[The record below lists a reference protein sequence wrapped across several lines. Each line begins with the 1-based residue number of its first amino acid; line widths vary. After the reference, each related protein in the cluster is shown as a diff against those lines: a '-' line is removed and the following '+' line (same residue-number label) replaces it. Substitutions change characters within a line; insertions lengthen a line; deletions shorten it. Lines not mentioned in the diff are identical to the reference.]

1 MYEQRI
7 KHLEELHRVLD
18 KRIDGLES
26 TGVFEDVTL
35 EVLKKQRLHL
45 RDEIVILKQKQIE
58 YEQEQQRR
66 REMKAGG
73 FEE

>member
-26 TGVFEDVTL
+26 TGVFDDVTL

-45 RDEIVILKQKQIE
+45 RDETVILKQKQE
-58 YEQEQQRR
+58 MHNQEQQRIK
-66 REMKAGG
+66 EMKSSG

>member
-1 MYEQRI
+1 MYESRI

-18 KRIDGLES
+18 KRIDGMEK
-26 TGVFEDVTL
+26 TGVFEDATL

-45 RDEIVILKQKQIE
+45 RDETVILKQKQLE
-58 YEQEQQRR
+58 HDQEQQRVQ
-66 REMKAGG
+66 EMKASG

>member
-1 MYEQRI
+1 MPYTKRI
-7 KHLEELHRVLD
+7 AHLEELHRVLD

-45 RDEIVILKQKQIE
+45 KDEIVMLKA
-58 YEQEQQRR
+58 RNH
-66 REMKAGG
+66 
-73 FEE
+73 EELCGK

>member
-1 MYEQRI
+1 MTTHSENRL
-7 KHLEELHRVLD
+7 KHLLEEHARID

-45 RDEIVILKQKQIE
+45 KDEIAKIQA
-58 YEQEQQRR
+58 QQHT
-66 REMKAGG
+66 E
-73 FEE
+73 